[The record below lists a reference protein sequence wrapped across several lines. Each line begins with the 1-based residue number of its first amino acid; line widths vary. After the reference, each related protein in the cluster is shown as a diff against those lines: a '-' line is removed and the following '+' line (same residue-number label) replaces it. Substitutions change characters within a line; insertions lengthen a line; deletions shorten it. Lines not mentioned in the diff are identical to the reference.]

1 MQRKHL
7 NPPELP
13 DWSALFSQVVVADGS
28 PLRIIAISGQVGVDA
43 RQVVAGDGSFGAQTK
58 KAFDNLALALSAAR
72 SSVADVMK
80 LTIYVVGYQPE
91 KAGVIQDALRNRFG
105 DGDLP
110 ALTLVGVQA
119 LARPEFQIEIEALA
133 IATS

>member
-1 MQRKHL
+1 MLKHL

-13 DWSALFSQVVVADGS
+13 DWSALFSQVVVAEGS
-28 PLRIIAISGQVGVDA
+28 PLRVVIVSGQVGVDA
-43 RQVVAGDGSFGAQTK
+43 RQVVAGDGSFIAQTK

-91 KAGVIQDALRNRFG
+91 KASVIQNALRNRFG

-119 LARPEFQIEIEALA
+119 LAKPEFQIEIEALA
-133 IATS
+133 IATP

>member
-1 MQRKHL
+1 MQLKHL

-28 PLRIIAISGQVGVDA
+28 LRIIAISGQVGVDA
-43 RQVVAGDGSFGAQTK
+43 RQVVAGDGSFAAQTK

-72 SSVADVMK
+72 CSNADVMK

-91 KAGVIQDALRNRFG
+91 KARVIQDALRHRFG

-119 LARPEFQIEIEALA
+119 LAKPEFQIEIEALA
-133 IATS
+133 IATP

>member
-1 MQRKHL
+1 MLKHL

-13 DWSALFSQVVVADGS
+13 DWSALFSQVVVAEGS
-28 PLRIIAISGQVGVDA
+28 PLRIVIISGQVGVDA
-43 RQVVAGDGSFGAQTK
+43 RQVVAGDGSFTAQTK

-72 SSVADVMK
+72 CSVADVVK
-80 LTIYVVGYQPE
+80 LTIYVVAYQPE
-91 KAGVIQDALRNRFG
+91 KARVIQDALRNRFG

-119 LARPEFQIEIEALA
+119 LAKPEFQIEIEALA
-133 IATS
+133 IATP